1 MNKQKSDCRCAACG
15 KLTSVG
21 LPTHDNHY
29 ICFECADCIRIIMDA
44 LHDYEKHRR
53 SAVRRRAA
61 TEK

>member
-1 MNKQKSDCRCAACG
+1 MNKQKSICRCAACG
-15 KLTSVG
+15 KPTSVG
-21 LPTHDNHY
+21 LPTHDDNY

-53 SAVRRRAA
+53 SVVRRRAA